1 MHLTASIL
9 LVLNQKI
16 ISVLFLLLDAMIYQA
31 RIFWYLSSE
40 KNGTSKNKKLNLSKI
55 ATAYCQWPGGLIL
68 LGSLREATA
77 CRIPGYKPRQRMC
90 KAKSYF
96 CYEVMILY
104 IQKVQC

>member
-16 ISVLFLLLDAMIYQA
+16 ISVLFLLLDAMRYQA

-40 KNGTSKNKKLNLSKI
+40 KNGTSKNKKLNLSNI

-68 LGSLREATA
+68 LGSLPVEFLATN
-77 CRIPGYKPRQRMC
+77 PGKECARRRAISVM
-90 KAKSYF
+90 KS
-96 CYEVMILY
+96 
-104 IQKVQC
+104 